1 MTTQTNEKRYVLD
14 TNIILKVNVEA
25 IADRFP
31 LAIPS
36 MIIRELEKMENNPD
50 KYGQTSWE
58 AREKRRRLRKL
69 DKIYF
74 DNKDYMWDLNNDFS
88 NSYIDNQ
95 ILKYCIVTGSPI
107 ITFDGL
113 LAEKAIEY
121 GVEFIDIA
129 TMDVENEE
137 HYTGYK
143 EVHMLPKEYTDFYT
157 NDLGNNKFDLNVN
170 EYLVILDDV
179 TGEEIDALKWDGQ
192 FHITV
197 KSKSINSFKMGKFTA
212 RDLYQSCAI
221 DSLNSNQFTLLHGKA
236 GTAKTL
242 LALTYAMQQIEKGK
256 YSKLIVFA
264 NSLPTKGAAVLGLY
278 KGSLK
283 EKLMQV
289 SIGHILASKFGDYN
303 EVEAMMTTGD
313 LIVLPLSDLRGYD
326 TTGMNAIVIAVE
338 GQNMD
343 IPLMKLAASRIS
355 EDSKFIVE
363 GDFDQQLDH
372 HSFEGKN
379 NGMRRL
385 SEVFRGLDYFGQVE
399 LKHVYRSKIA
409 AKVDEM

>member
-14 TNIILKVNVEA
+14 TNIILKINVEE
-25 IADRFP
+25 IAERFP

-36 MIIRELEKMENNPD
+36 MVIRELEKMELNPD

-69 DKIYF
+69 NKIYF
-74 DNKDYMWDLNNDFS
+74 DNKDYMWDINNDLS
-88 NSYIDNQ
+88 DSYIDNQ

-129 TMDVENEE
+129 TLQTESEE
-137 HYTGYK
+137 DYKGYK
-143 EVHMLPKEYTDFYT
+143 EVHMLQDEYKDFYT
-157 NDLGNNKFDLNVN
+157 NKLDVNEYKLNVN
-170 EYLVILDDV
+170 EYLIILDDI
-179 TGEEIDALKWDGQ
+179 TGEEVDALKWDGKC
-192 FHITV
+192 HITV
-197 KSKSINSFKMGKFTA
+197 KAKSINSLRMGKFA
-212 RDLYQSCAI
+212 AKDLYQSCAI
-221 DSLNSNQFTLLHGKA
+221 DSLNTNQFTLLNGKA

-242 LALTYAMQQIEKGK
+242 ASLTYAMQQIEKGK
-256 YSKLIVFA
+256 YSKLIIFA
-264 NSLPTKGAAVLGLY
+264 NSMPTKGAAQLGLY

-303 EVEAMMTTGD
+303 EVEALMTTGD
-313 LIVLPLSDLRGYD
+313 LVVLPLSDIRGFD

-338 GQNMD
+338 AQNMD
-343 IPLMKLAASRIS
+343 IPLMKLAAERIS

-363 GDFDQQLDH
+363 GDFQQQLDH

-385 SEVFRGLDYFGQVE
+385 SEIFRGEDYFGQVE
-399 LKHVYRSKIA
+399 LKNVYRSKIA
-409 AKVDEM
+409 AKAQEM